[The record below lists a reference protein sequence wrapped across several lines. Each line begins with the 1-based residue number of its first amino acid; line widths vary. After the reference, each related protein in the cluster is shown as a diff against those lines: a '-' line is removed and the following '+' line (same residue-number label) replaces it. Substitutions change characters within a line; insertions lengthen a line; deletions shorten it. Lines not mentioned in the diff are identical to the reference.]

1 MATTRKRNNTYQIR
15 VSLGYDAL
23 GKQIIK
29 TTTWRPPAEMGE
41 RQAKKEAER
50 QAALFEQMCK
60 NGTAVTEN
68 VRFREYAQLWMQ
80 NNGENMAPGTYS
92 RYTALL
98 GRINLKLGN
107 VKVNDLRAYH
117 LQELYIWLAKPGENK
132 KTGKVLSNK
141 TILHHHRLIST
152 ILGEA
157 HKQGYAL
164 KNVSSLAT
172 PPKPKQ
178 RESTYL
184 DEGDVAKLCRFLADA
199 PIKWRTALLLLLY
212 TGLRRGELAG
222 LEWGDI
228 DFDAQS
234 ITVRRTIQYLS
245 GALYEYTDE
254 SGVRHKGQLIEK
266 APKTKSSQRIIIVC
280 ENTTALLREY
290 KEWWIEEYGCTP
302 NSAIN
307 KLFMEYK
314 GKTINPDSLTAFARR
329 FAKDN
334 GLPHFTPHTLRHTNI
349 SLMIAA
355 GVDLKTVATRAG
367 HASITTTVNIYT
379 HQIQS
384 QNARAAQKIGSVLSF
399 MQRSELADSS
409 GVVD

>member
-1 MATTRKRNNTYQIR
+1 MT
-15 VSLGYDAL
+15 
-23 GKQIIK
+23 
-29 TTTWRPPAEMGE
+29 E
-41 RQAKKEAER
+41 RQADKEANH

-60 NGTAVTEN
+60 NGTHITEH
-68 VRFREYAQLWMQ
+68 VRFSEYAHLWMQ
-80 NNGENMAPGTYS
+80 NNGDNLAPGTYS

-107 VKVNDLRAYH
+107 IKINDLRAYH
-117 LQELYIWLAKPGENK
+117 LQELYVWLAKPGENK

-157 HKQGYAL
+157 HKQGYTL
-164 KNVSSLAT
+164 KNVSTLAT

-178 RESTYL
+178 KESAYL
-184 DEGDVAKLCRFLADA
+184 DEGDVAKLCYALVDA

-222 LEWGDI
+222 LEWADI
-228 DFDAQS
+228 DFDVNS

-245 GALYEYTDE
+245 GSLYEHTDE

-266 APKTKSSQRIIIVC
+266 APKTKSSQRIIVVC
-280 ENTTALLREY
+280 ENTMTLLQEY
-290 KEWWIEEYGCTP
+290 KKWWMDEYDIDT
-302 NSAIN
+302 NNNTIN

-367 HASITTTVNIYT
+367 HASITTTVNTYT

-384 QNARAAQKIGSVLSF
+384 QNAKAAQKIASVLDFS
-399 MQRSELADSS
+399 RNSKPHDAP
-409 GVVD
+409 